1 VLRTKGGGCGR
12 GGGGVANGGGI
23 VANRGRVMSYEVG
36 EEGDE

>member
-1 VLRTKGGGCGR
+1 MLRTKGGGCGR